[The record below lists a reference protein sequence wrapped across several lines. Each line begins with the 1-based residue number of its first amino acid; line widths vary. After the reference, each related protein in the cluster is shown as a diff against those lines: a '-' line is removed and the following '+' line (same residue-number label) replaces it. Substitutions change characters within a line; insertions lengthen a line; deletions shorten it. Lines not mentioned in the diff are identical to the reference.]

1 MTDFKDEGDEEGGN
15 DDSMLDAS
23 QMGMLEHMLQAHA
36 RDHFEK
42 AQTYPG
48 GVKEY
53 FRRLVSDVTQDY
65 KNHRA
70 VERNIYDFSVD
81 RYIFYRRHRE
91 MDNQDAITEAYIDT
105 FQYLVEL
112 KNSYPTVLPK
122 MRDIYRD

>member
-1 MTDFKDEGDEEGGN
+1 MKKDEGDEEGDDEEIELN
-15 DDSMLDAS
+15 DTQA
-23 QMGMLEHMLQAHA
+23 GMLEQMLQAHA

-42 AQTYPG
+42 AQHFPG

-53 FRRLVSDVTQDY
+53 FRRLVADVTQDY
-65 KNHRA
+65 RNHKA
-70 VERNIYDFSVD
+70 IERNIYDFSVD

-91 MDNQDAITEAYIDT
+91 MDSQDAVTEAYIDT

-122 MRDIYRD
+122 MKDIYRD